1 MKKRLVVSAAAIH
14 IQPLREG
21 EKNKSRVI
29 GTEEEFE

>member
-1 MKKRLVVSAAAIH
+1 M
-14 IQPLREG
+14 QPLREG